1 MPAPV
6 VPRYLDSEAELDS
19 RAYEGDTIWAA
30 VVFSEL
36 GSAGS
41 ELGGGGGGD
50 GGGGGGNWSYTLR
63 FNASNVPS
71 TRRLFD
77 RFATGRSRRFE
88 PYYSSGFLS
97 LQHALNDAILARET
111 GGALRPP
118 SAYGVPFPVP
128 AYQHSV
134 FFDFAGNLIGILAQ
148 LTVH

>member
-1 MPAPV
+1 M
-6 VPRYLDSEAELDS
+6 
-19 RAYEGDTIWAA
+19 
-30 VVFSEL
+30 
-36 GSAGS
+36 
-41 ELGGGGGGD
+41 
-50 GGGGGGNWSYTLR
+50 
-63 FNASNVPS
+63 PS

-134 FFDFAGNLIGILAQ
+134 FFDFAGNLIGLLAHC
-148 LTVH
+148 TVHSPVTNSTVRVHQAP